1 MFSFGGQV
9 AEIFISYRRSDS
21 QANTD
26 RIYASLVKAFGRKAI
41 FKDVDDIPPGVDF
54 PSYLQNKV
62 QDAKIV
68 LIIIGKQWASAA
80 YEDGSLRLNDPEDF
94 VRVEVELALKMRA
107 AWVIPILVNNAS
119 MPNPNHLP
127 ESIRAISRLN
137 AMQVRNDP
145 DFENDI
151 KRLIRKLNELGLG
164 RGKNYRLLIGLAVAI
179 LLAFLVG
186 YFLLQPF
193 LNNNLDATNIAQ
205 YATETSEANA
215 TASRASTTIISQSET
230 ADALASLTQA
240 SLDAEAS
247 AQALLD
253 NDATATALAELE
265 PSLEPSMTLAPT
277 QENTPNPLED
287 AISLAS
293 TRMTSNSQWQAHY
306 PDGFSQDFNG
316 VTMVLVPAGC
326 FEMGA
331 DPQAS
336 YFNDDRQLA
345 QGVEAGGN
353 RCFEPFW
360 IDRYEVSQQQ
370 FRDFEVTNVNAYE
383 GLNRPVEQITW
394 FEARDFCALRGAS
407 LPTEAEWEYAARG
420 PDSLYFPWGNA
431 ADSSRAVQHAD
442 ALGTLEIGSTPSG
455 KSWVGALDMAGNV
468 WEWTRSLYRPYPYE
482 EDDGR
487 EADMGNNESVLY
499 AMHGGSYDNDGYGFP
514 SASRLGFEPSYT
526 QFSVGFRCMRPL
538 R

>member
-1 MFSFGGQV
+1 V

-164 RGKNYRLLIGLAVAI
+164 QGKNYRLLIGLALGI
-179 LLAFLVG
+179 LLAFIVG

-205 YATETSEANA
+205 YATETSEANT
-215 TASRASTTIISQSET
+215 TANSASTTMISETET

-253 NDATATALAELE
+253 NDATATALAELSPSPE
-265 PSLEPSMTLAPT
+265 PSLTLAPT
-277 QENTPNPLED
+277 LEDTPIPNTLED

-293 TRMTSNSQWQAHY
+293 TQMTSNAQWQAHY
-306 PDGFSQDFNG
+306 PDGFTQDFNG

-326 FEMGA
+326 FVMGN
-331 DPQAS
+331 DPQA
-336 YFNDDRQLA
+336 YYWNNRTI
-345 QGVEAGGN
+345 QGVPDGGLQ
-353 RCFEPFW
+353 CFDEPFW
-360 IDRYEVSQQQ
+360 IDRYEVSQRQ
-370 FRDFEVTNVNAYE
+370 FRDLGGTRDNANAYR
-383 GLNRPVEQITW
+383 GDNRPVEQITW
-394 FEARDFCALRGAS
+394 FVARDFCFLRGAS

-420 PDSLYFPWGNA
+420 PDALHFPWNDA
-431 ADSSRAVQHAD
+431 SDNSRAVWQRSD
-442 ALGTLEIGSTPSG
+442 LQGTAEIGSMPSG

-468 WEWTRSLYRPYPYE
+468 WEWTRSLYWPYPYDE
-482 EDDGR
+482 NDGR
-487 EADMGNNESVLY
+487 ENYMSNNESVLY
-499 AMHGGSYDNDGYGFP
+499 AMHGGSWDFDDFGLP
-514 SASRLGFEPSYT
+514 SASRWGFVPTYT
-526 QFSVGFRCMRPL
+526 QYSVGFRCVQPVL

>member
-1 MFSFGGQV
+1 V
-9 AEIFISYRRSDS
+9 AQIFISYRRSDS

-68 LIIIGKQWASAA
+68 LIIIGKQWASAS

-119 MPNPNHLP
+119 MPNPNQLP

-164 RGKNYRLLIGLAVAI
+164 QGKNYRLLIGLAVAI

-215 TASRASTTIISQSET
+215 TGSSASTTIISQSET

-253 NDATATALAELE
+253 NDATATALAELSPSPE
-265 PSLEPSMTLAPT
+265 PSLTLSPT
-277 QENTPNPLED
+277 LEDTPIPNPLDD

-293 TRMTSNSQWQAHY
+293 TEMESNAEWQAHY
-306 PDGFSQDFNG
+306 PDGFTQDFNG

-336 YFNDDRQLA
+336 YFNNDRELA
-345 QGVEAGGN
+345 RGVEAGG
-353 RCFEPFW
+353 RQCFDEPFW
-360 IDRYEVSQQQ
+360 IDRYEVSQRQ
-370 FRDFEVTNVNAYE
+370 FRDLGGTRDTNNAYE

-394 FEARDFCALRGAS
+394 FEARDFCLLRGAS

-431 ADSSRAVQHAD
+431 ADSSRAVQHD
-442 ALGTLEIGSTPSG
+442 DELGTLEIGSTPSG

-468 WEWTRSLYRPYPYE
+468 WEWTRSQYRHYPYNK
-482 EDDGR
+482 DDGR
-487 EADMGNNESVLY
+487 EDDMGNNQSVFY
-499 AMHGGSYDNDGYGFP
+499 AMHGGSYDNDGFGFP
-514 SASRLGFEPSYT
+514 SASRLSFEPSYI